1 MEVGEVEEGVQVHL
15 LLPWVEQGVE
25 QEQQEQQVLGVPQV
39 GWV

>member
-1 MEVGEVEEGVQVHL
+1 MEVGEVEEGVQVH